1 MNDRLLSIYLNDHL
15 AGATAG
21 VEISR
26 RSAGSNEGTEYGD
39 ALASIAKEI
48 AEDREALR
56 SVMAALGVAPNLAKT
71 TMVRLAERA
80 GRVLKLNGRLLEYS
94 PLSRVEELEFLRIGV
109 EGKLSLW
116 RSLQETRGADPR
128 LAEMDFPRLAKAAE
142 RQRDEL
148 EAMRLQ
154 ASREAFG
161 VAGPERPKP

>member
-1 MNDRLLSIYLNDHL
+1 MDDRLLSIYLNDHL

-48 AEDREALR
+48 AEDRDALR
-56 SVMAALGVAPNLAKT
+56 TVMAALSVAPNLAKT
-71 TMVRLAERA
+71 AMVRIAERT
-80 GRVLKLNGRLLEYS
+80 GRLLKLNGRVLKYS
-94 PLSRVEELEFLRIGV
+94 PLSRVEEPEFLRIGV

-116 RSLQETRGADPR
+116 RSLQETRGEDPR
-128 LAEMDFPRLAKAAE
+128 LAGMDFPRLAKAAE

-148 EAMRLQ
+148 EAMRLK
-154 ASREAFG
+154 AAREAFG
-161 VAGPERPKP
+161 VAGAQRAKS